1 METLHSAIRQLVKP
15 RSEVTVKTNLI
26 SALVA
31 SAVLVAANGV
41 LAHDDDIKKL
51 GTVHF
56 ANSCSAEVQPLFQRG
71 VALLHSFWYAEGA
84 KTFAA
89 VAKADPACA
98 MAHWGTAITL
108 FGNPFTWPL
117 TGAALPQG
125 WAAVERAKA
134 ANARTQRERDYIGA
148 IEAFYK
154 DADKMDH
161 RTRALGYLKAMEQI
175 TERYPEDS
183 EASIFYALALN
194 ATALPAD
201 KTYANQ
207 LKAAGILEKVFAT
220 QPDHPGVA
228 HYLIHSY
235 DYPSIAHQGLNAARR
250 YASVAPDAPHALHM
264 PGHIFTRLGLWDESI
279 DTNIRS
285 AKVSENHA
293 ELLHAMDYMAY
304 AYLQEGRDGDAKR
317 VADHISNIGPLNN
330 KQFVAA
336 FALAAIPARYAME
349 RGQWADAAKL
359 SLFPGEA
366 DFPWKAIPQAEAQL
380 VYARAIGAGRSGH
393 AAAAKSDIERLQALR
408 AAIVELKLP
417 YWPQQLDIQL
427 KVASA
432 WAAYAEGNKAAALKL
447 MREGADLE
455 SASDK
460 HPVSPGY
467 VAPALELLGDMLMEM
482 KQPAQALRAYED
494 SSKREP
500 NRFRTLAGAARAAE
514 QSGDR
519 VKAKAY
525 YAELTKLAAKSDGG
539 RPELKRAKNYLAQN

>member
-317 VADHISNIGPLNN
+317 VADHIPNIGPLNN

-336 FALAAIPARYAME
+336 FALAVIPARYAME

-359 SLFPGEA
+359 SLFPSEA

-393 AAAAKSDIERLQALR
+393 AAAAKRDIERLQALR

-417 YWPQQLDIQL
+417 YWPQQLDIQI

>member
-336 FALAAIPARYAME
+336 FALAVIPARYAME

-417 YWPQQLDIQL
+417 YWPQQLDIQI

-482 KQPAQALRAYED
+482 NQPAQALPAYED

>member
-235 DYPSIAHQGLNAARR
+235 DYPSIAQQGLNAARR

-264 PGHIFTRLGLWDESI
+264 PGHIFTRLGLWDESLE
-279 DTNIRS
+279 TNIRS

-317 VADHISNIGPLNN
+317 VADHIPNIGPLNN

-336 FALAAIPARYAME
+336 FALAVIPARYAME

-359 SLFPGEA
+359 SLFPSEA

-417 YWPQQLDIQL
+417 YWPQQLDIQI

-482 KQPAQALRAYED
+482 NQPAQALPAYED

>member
-1 METLHSAIRQLVKP
+1 MR
-15 RSEVTVKTNLI
+15 TNLT
-26 SALVA
+26 SVLVA
-31 SAVLVAANGV
+31 SAFLTAPNVAR
-41 LAHDDDIKKL
+41 AHDGESQNL

-56 ANSCSAEVQPLFQRG
+56 ANSCSAEVQPQFERG

-89 VAKADPACA
+89 VAKADPSCA

-134 ANARTQRERDYIGA
+134 ASAKTQRERDYIGA

-154 DADKMDH
+154 DADKVDH
-161 RTRALGYLKAMEQI
+161 RTRALAYTKAMEQI

-183 EASIFYALALN
+183 EARIFYALALN
-194 ATALPAD
+194 ATALPGD

-207 LKAAGILEKVFAT
+207 LKAAGILEKAFAV

-235 DYPSIAHQGLNAARR
+235 DYPSIADQGLKAARR
-250 YASVAPDAPHALHM
+250 YASIAPDAPHALHM

-285 AKVSENHA
+285 AKVAENHA
-293 ELLHAMDYMAY
+293 EMLHAMDYMTY
-304 AYLQEGRDGDAKR
+304 AYLQQGRDGDAKR
-317 VADHISNIGPLNN
+317 VADGIAAIGPLNN
-330 KQFVAA
+330 KTFVAA
-336 FALAAIPARYAME
+336 FALAVIPARYAME

-359 SLFPGEA
+359 TLYPSAA

-380 VYARAIGAGRSGH
+380 VYARAIGAGRSGQ
-393 AAAAKSDIERLQALR
+393 AAAARADIERLQALR
-408 AAIVELKLP
+408 SAILELGLP
-417 YWPQQLDIQL
+417 YWPQQLEIQL
-427 KVASA
+427 IVASA
-432 WAAYAEGNKAAALKL
+432 WASYAEGDKVTALKL
-447 MREGADLE
+447 MRAGADLE

-482 KQPAQALRAYED
+482 NQPGQALSAYEA

-514 QSGDR
+514 QSGDT

-525 YAELTKLAAKSDGG
+525 YAELTRLAQKSDGG
-539 RPELKRAKNYLAQN
+539 RPELKRAKDYLAQR

>member
-1 METLHSAIRQLVKP
+1 MVSLLRSIFLALGAI
-15 RSEVTVKTNLI
+15 
-26 SALVA
+26 ALW
-31 SAVLVAANGV
+31 AAPLSPARADMSGFSG
-41 LAHDDDIKKL
+41 KF

-56 ANSCSAEVQPLFQRG
+56 ANSCSAEVQPLFERG

-117 TGAALPQG
+117 TGTALPEG

-134 ANARTQRERDYIGA
+134 ANAKTQRERDYIGA

-154 DADKMDH
+154 DADKVDH
-161 RTRALGYLKAMEQI
+161 RTRAVAYLKAMEQI

-207 LKAAGILEKVFAT
+207 LKAAGILEKVFAA

-235 DYPSIAHQGLNAARR
+235 DYPSIAQQGLNAARR
-250 YASVAPDAPHALHM
+250 YASIAPDAPHALHM

-279 DTNIRS
+279 ETNIRS

-304 AYLQEGRDGDAKR
+304 AYLQQGRDGEAKR
-317 VADHISNIGPLNN
+317 VADHIADLGTLNN

-336 FALAAIPARYAME
+336 FALAVIPARYAME
-349 RGQWADAAKL
+349 RGHWADAAKL
-359 SLFPGEA
+359 VLSPSEA

-380 VYARAIGAGRSGH
+380 VYARAIGAGRSGD
-393 AAAAKSDIERLQALR
+393 AAAVKRDIERLQALR
-408 AAIVELKLP
+408 AAVVELKLP

-427 KVASA
+427 KVCSA
-432 WAAYAEGNKAAALKL
+432 WAAYAEGNKAEALKL

-467 VAPALELLGDMLMEM
+467 VVPARELLGDMLMEM
-482 KQPAQALRAYED
+482 KQPAQALQAYED
-494 SSKREP
+494 SSRREP

-514 QSGDR
+514 QSGDP

-525 YAELTKLAAKSDGG
+525 YAELIRLAAKSDGG
-539 RPELKRAKNYLAQN
+539 RPELKRAKSYLAQN

>member
-1 METLHSAIRQLVKP
+1 MVCRSKFMFLALGAI
-15 RSEVTVKTNLI
+15 
-26 SALVA
+26 ALW
-31 SAVLVAANGV
+31 AAILSPARADTPEFSG
-41 LAHDDDIKKL
+41 KF

-56 ANSCSAEVQPLFQRG
+56 ANSCGAEVQPLFERG
-71 VALLHSFWYAEGA
+71 VALLHSFWFAEGA

-117 TGAALPQG
+117 AGPALPQG

-134 ANARTQRERDYIGA
+134 ANAKTPRERDYIGA
-148 IEAFYK
+148 VESFYK
-154 DADKMDH
+154 DADKVDH
-161 RTRALGYLKAMEQI
+161 RTRAVAYLKAMEQI
-175 TERYPEDS
+175 TERYPDDS

-207 LKAAGILEKVFAT
+207 LKAAGLLEKVFAA

-235 DYPSIAHQGLNAARR
+235 DYPSIAQHGLNSARR
-250 YASVAPDAPHALHM
+250 YATIAPDAPHALHM

-279 DTNIRS
+279 ETNIRS
-285 AKVSENHA
+285 ARVSENHG

-304 AYLQEGRDGDAKR
+304 AYLQQGRDGDAKK
-317 VADHISNIGPLNN
+317 VVDHIADLGALNN

-336 FALAAIPARYAME
+336 FALAIIPARYALE

-359 SLFPGEA
+359 AQSPSEA

-380 VYARAIGAGRSGH
+380 VYARAIGAGRSGD
-393 AAAAKSDIERLQALR
+393 AAAAKSNIERLQALR

-417 YWPQQLDIQL
+417 YWPQQLDIQI

-432 WAAYAEGNKAAALKL
+432 WAAYAEGNKAEALKL

-467 VAPALELLGDMLMEM
+467 VLPARELLGDMLMEM
-482 KQPAQALRAYED
+482 KQPAQALQAYEG

-500 NRFRTLAGAARAAE
+500 NRFRTVAGAARAAE
-514 QSGDR
+514 QSGDL
-519 VKAKAY
+519 VKAKSY
-525 YAELTKLAAKSDGG
+525 YAELTRLAAKSDGG
-539 RPELKRAKNYLAQN
+539 RPEFKRAKEYLAQN

>member
-264 PGHIFTRLGLWDESI
+264 PGHIFTRLGLWDESLE
-279 DTNIRS
+279 TNIRS

-317 VADHISNIGPLNN
+317 VADHIPNIGPLNN

-336 FALAAIPARYAME
+336 FALAVIPARYAME

-359 SLFPGEA
+359 SLFPSEA

-417 YWPQQLDIQL
+417 YWPQQLDIQI

-432 WAAYAEGNKAAALKL
+432 WAAYAEGNKTAALKL

>member
-1 METLHSAIRQLVKP
+1 MEASMKTKRILGLV
-15 RSEVTVKTNLI
+15 VC
-26 SALVA
+26 AFLVNA
-31 SAVLVAANGV
+31 SDAP
-41 LAHDDDIKKL
+41 AHGDGIEKL

-84 KTFAA
+84 KTFEAL
-89 VAKADPACA
+89 AKADPSCA

-134 ANARTQRERDYIGA
+134 ANAKTQRERDYIGA

-154 DADKMDH
+154 DADKVDH
-161 RTRALGYLKAMEQI
+161 RTRALAYTNAMEKI
-175 TERYPEDS
+175 VARYPEDS

-194 ATALPAD
+194 ATAAPAD

-207 LKAAGILEKVFAT
+207 LKAAGILEKVFAV

-235 DYPSIAHQGLNAARR
+235 DYPSIANQGLNAARR
-250 YASVAPDAPHALHM
+250 YASIAPDAPHALHM

-279 DTNIRS
+279 DTNVRS
-285 AKVSENHA
+285 AKVSENHS
-293 ELLHAMDYMAY
+293 EFLHALDYMTY
-304 AYLQEGRDGDAKR
+304 AYLQQGRDGEAKR
-317 VADHISNIGPLNN
+317 VVDHIPNIGPLNN

-336 FALAAIPARYAME
+336 FALAVIPARYVME

-359 SLFPGEA
+359 SLFPSEA

-380 VYARAIGAGRSGH
+380 VYARAIGAGRSGD
-393 AAAAKSDIERLQALR
+393 AAAVRRNMDRLQALR

-427 KVASA
+427 KAASA
-432 WAAYAEGNKAAALKL
+432 WAAYAEGSKAQALKL
-447 MREGADLE
+447 MREAADLE

-467 VAPALELLGDMLMEM
+467 VVPARELLGDMLMEM
-482 KQPAQALRAYED
+482 KQPAQALQAYED

-500 NRFRTLAGAARAAE
+500 SRFRTLAGAARAAE
-514 QSGDR
+514 LSGEMA
-519 VKAKAY
+519 KAKRY
-525 YAELTKLAAKSDGG
+525 YA
-539 RPELKRAKNYLAQN
+539 